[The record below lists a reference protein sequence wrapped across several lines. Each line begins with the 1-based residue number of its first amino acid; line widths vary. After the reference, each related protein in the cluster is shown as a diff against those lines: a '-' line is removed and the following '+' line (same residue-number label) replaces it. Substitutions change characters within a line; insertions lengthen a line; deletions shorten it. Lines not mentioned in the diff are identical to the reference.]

1 MADSQARRSARA
13 GKSDEVLRGNIRN
26 EQGSAYK
33 KPSNI
38 AAREKI
44 VFRSSF
50 LHRKVHADSED
61 NGEIDPD
68 DHEIDGCERSV
79 GNRDRRCEQHPCLL
93 GAEVVEPDP
102 AYCLKR
108 TSAFFANWLF
118 LPQRNCSISPASA
131 LKKAP

>member
-102 AYCLKR
+102 GV
-108 TSAFFANWLF
+108 
-118 LPQRNCSISPASA
+118 LPQANFSLFRELAVLATAKLLNFAS
-131 LKKAP
+131 